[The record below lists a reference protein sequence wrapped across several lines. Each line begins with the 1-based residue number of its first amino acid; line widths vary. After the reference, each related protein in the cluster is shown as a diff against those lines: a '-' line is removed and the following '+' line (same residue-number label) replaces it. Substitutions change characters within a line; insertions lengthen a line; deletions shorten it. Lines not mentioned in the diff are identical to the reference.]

1 MLPDAPQTPEAA
13 LVTAIL
19 MQAYRDLFLSVINDS
34 GATSASQTF
43 TSQPER
49 DQAITFLT
57 EQTGAMA
64 RHRNALC
71 ALIGWDGNLLA
82 TRVRAMMEG
91 DDFPPSSPD
100 ATPLALARH
109 ATAVERLRE
118 RWQAMRAPHLRK
130 AA

>member
-1 MLPDAPQTPEAA
+1 MMQPGAPQAPEAA

-19 MQAYRDLFLSVINDS
+19 MQAYRDLFLSVSNDS
-34 GATSASQTF
+34 GQAF
-43 TSQPER
+43 TSQSER
-49 DQAITFLT
+49 DQAITFMT

-71 ALIGWDGNLLA
+71 AVIGWDGNILA
-82 TRVRAMMEG
+82 ARVRAMMEG

-118 RWQAMRAPHLRK
+118 RWHAMRAPHQRK